1 MTTAEYRPESKE
13 YVDSELFKVWL
24 RMILSRPG
32 MSYERIAKEAEGW
45 GVNPSTIKGAL
56 KNDRIALDTMD
67 RIVMGQGFMLWE
79 LGY

>member
-32 MSYERIAKEAEGW
+32 MSYERVAKEAEGG

>member
-1 MTTAEYRPESKE
+1 MTTIEYKAESKE
-13 YVDSELFKVWL
+13 YVDSALFKKWL
-24 RMILSRPG
+24 QMILDRPG
-32 MSYERIAKEAEGW
+32 MSYERIARESEG
-45 GVNPSTIKGAL
+45 GGINPSTIKGAL